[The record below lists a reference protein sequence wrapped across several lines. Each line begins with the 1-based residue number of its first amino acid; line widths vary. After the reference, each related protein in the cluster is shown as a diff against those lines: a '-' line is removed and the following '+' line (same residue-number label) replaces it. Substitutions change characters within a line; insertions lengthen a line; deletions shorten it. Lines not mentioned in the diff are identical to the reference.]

1 MLNIVTCEEDAQVQ
15 IAFKSRSTDVK
26 GLGGDV
32 EFRCRN
38 ELEPKAEDVV
48 CCRGKFVSNGEIVE
62 SKFRNGWKVGG
73 RVCCAEK
80 VAGIVVVC

>member
-1 MLNIVTCEEDAQVQ
+1 M
-15 IAFKSRSTDVK
+15 FKSRSTDVK

-62 SKFRNGWKVGG
+62 SKF
-73 RVCCAEK
+73 
-80 VAGIVVVC
+80 